1 MYNLTETNSCM
12 GIRGESQIR
21 DNLGSRYSM
30 PTIRALLLADPN
42 ARFHL
47 IPNRLGVRPNP
58 A

>member
-30 PTIRALLLADPN
+30 PTIRTLLLADPN
-42 ARFHL
+42 AVFILFR
-47 IPNRLGVRPNP
+47 IG
-58 A
+58 

>member
-42 ARFHL
+42 AVFILFR
-47 IPNRLGVRPNP
+47 IG
-58 A
+58 